1 MLFALI
7 CTDRPGSLD
16 LRLATRPTHLAYLET
31 CVEKLVHAGAMLDV
45 DGRACGSILIIDVAD
60 RAEAEGFA
68 AGDPYAKVG
77 LFESSV
83 VRAFRTAFKD
93 GEKIG

>member
-1 MLFALI
+1 MLYALI

-31 CVEKLVHAGAMLDV
+31 YQSRIAQAGALLDL
-45 DGRACGSILIIDVAD
+45 DGRPCGSLLVIEAAD

-68 AGDPYAKVG
+68 AGDPYAKAG
-77 LFESSV
+77 LFESTV
-83 VRAFRTAFKD
+83 IRPYRPVFKD
-93 GEKIG
+93 GEKLG

>member
-16 LRLATRPTHLAYLET
+16 LRLATRPTHLAFLET
-31 CVEKLVHAGAMLDV
+31 YVNKVVHAGALLDIE
-45 DGRACGSILIIDVAD
+45 DRAAGSLLIIDVND

-68 AGDPYAKVG
+68 ASDPYAKAG
-77 LFESSV
+77 LFESTV
-83 VRAFRTAFKD
+83 IRPFRAAFKD
-93 GEKIG
+93 GEKLG